1 MADEKII
8 KATPQEIDEG
18 KKAMYKEMDTNP
30 DTPYTQ
36 ETAREAKE
44 RIKSAGRSALDEQR
58 RETRGQAPELTK
70 RRMKVY
76 KGGGSVSSASK
87 RADGIATKGKTRG
100 RIV

>member
-1 MADEKII
+1 MADKKII

-87 RADGIATKGKTRG
+87 RADGCAMRGKTKGRM
-100 RIV
+100 V